1 MTGSGVSPTLRQEEM
16 PKMGTSHSG
25 VLHGFLCWGTQKN
38 TSVDQPTASRARR
51 PASTLKRVWEK
62 VQRTVN

>member
-1 MTGSGVSPTLRQEEM
+1 M

-25 VLHGFLCWGTQKN
+25 VLHGFLCWGTQKK

-51 PASTLKRVWEK
+51 PASTLTRVLKKEH
-62 VQRTVN
+62 RIVN